1 MSTPATP
8 INPLSTQLLSDPK
21 QLAARLQSKKAASGA
36 EEFEASLFASVL
48 EKMEKNLSIEDDPSD
63 DAGHDTWGAIGVRAV
78 SQALAQRHV
87 LGVAGMIEHSL
98 GLSSASG
105 AGTPQAATPEKN
117 NSSHPLK
124 IPLKSSGVLPMNTPE
139 ALKGAL

>member
-1 MSTPATP
+1 MSSPSTPP
-8 INPLSTQLLSDPK
+8 INPLSTQLFADPK
-21 QLAARLQSKKAASGA
+21 QIAARLQSKRAASGA

-48 EKMEKNLSIEDDPSD
+48 EKMEKNLSLEDEQND
-63 DAGHDTWGAIGVRAV
+63 DDRHDTWGAIGVRTV

-105 AGTPQAATPEKN
+105 TSSAGTPQPASPEKIILAC
-117 NSSHPLK
+117 S
-124 IPLKSSGVLPMNTPE
+124 
-139 ALKGAL
+139 